1 MSDSIDQVFISA
13 KQWLL
18 SFLAGAPDWLM
29 QIASSLINIAALLG
43 VFLTLFAL
51 MSVLERKIL
60 GRIQNRYGPNRVGP
74 FGLFQPVADGIKM
87 LIKEDIVPVRAD
99 KIVHFL
105 APIMIAA
112 TAILALGVIPYG
124 RNMTPFAID
133 GGILFFFAV
142 GSTTELAV
150 FMAGWGSNNKFS
162 MLGAMR
168 AIAQMV
174 SYELPLIITTL
185 PVVMVVG
192 ALSPDA
198 IVAAQNGYTFGFVP
212 HWFVTTPWGAAAFL
226 LFFVSGLVESNR
238 TPFDVPEGESEIVA
252 GHMTEYSG
260 FKYATFF
267 MAEYFGMFAISG
279 LAVTLF
285 LGGWQ
290 APIAGLQFIPS
301 YLWFFAKL
309 GVLLFTFIWIR
320 GTLPRSRVDQ
330 VMAFAWKF
338 MLPMAFTCVVAAA
351 VWHYQGRGLAGW
363 LWSLAVVAIVYFGL
377 SWFLDT
383 GKKFCHPHLSLRRMN
398 SAAFLIIAIVTL
410 AGALAA
416 ATLPKLIHAALCL
429 VVAFVGLAA
438 FFFLLGAEFVGLVQ
452 VFVYIGAVAVLIVF
466 TILLTRRDLDKP
478 DKFNWGGVVVAIAVF
493 GGLLWAILQT
503 PSVAI
508 AAAQI
513 PPLTVKQ
520 IGEVLMTNYI
530 WPLQCVGLLLT
541 AALIGALVLVME
553 EKGR

>member
-1 MSDSIDQVFISA
+1 MIDQFFIQT

-18 SFLAGAPDWLM
+18 SWLSGAPDWVI
-29 QIASSLINIAALLG
+29 QIASALINIFALLG

-51 MSVLERKIL
+51 ISVLERKIL
-60 GRIQNRYGPNRVGP
+60 GRMQNRYGPNRVGP

-105 APIMIAA
+105 APILIAA

-192 ALSPDA
+192 SLLPDA
-198 IVAAQNGYTFGFVP
+198 IVAAQSGNSFGVIP
-212 HWFVTTPWGAAAFL
+212 HWFVTTPWGAAAFI

-290 APIAGLQFIPS
+290 APFAGLQFIPS
-301 YLWFFAKL
+301 YVWFFVKL
-309 GVLLFTFIWIR
+309 SILLFVYIWIR
-320 GTLPRSRVDQ
+320 GTLPRTRVDQ
-330 VMAFAWKF
+330 VMNFAWKF
-338 MLPMAFTCVVAAA
+338 MLPMAFTCVIAAA
-351 VWHYQGRGLAGW
+351 IWHYGGRGMAGW
-363 LWSLAVVAIVYFGL
+363 LWSLAVIAVVYIAL
-377 SWFLDT
+377 SILLDT
-383 GKKFCHPHLSLRRMN
+383 RKKFAPRTYR
-398 SAAFLIIAIVTL
+398 F
-410 AGALAA
+410 
-416 ATLPKLIHAALCL
+416 
-429 VVAFVGLAA
+429 
-438 FFFLLGAEFVGLVQ
+438 AE
-452 VFVYIGAVAVLIVF
+452 
-466 TILLTRRDLDKP
+466 
-478 DKFNWGGVVVAIAVF
+478 
-493 GGLLWAILQT
+493 
-503 PSVAI
+503 
-508 AAAQI
+508 
-513 PPLTVKQ
+513 
-520 IGEVLMTNYI
+520 
-530 WPLQCVGLLLT
+530 
-541 AALIGALVLVME
+541 
-553 EKGR
+553 

>member
-1 MSDSIDQVFISA
+1 MVDQLFIHI

-18 SFLAGAPDWLM
+18 APLAGAPDWVM
-29 QIASSLINIAALLG
+29 QIASSLINIAGVLG

-51 MSVLERKIL
+51 ISVLERKIL
-60 GRIQNRYGPNRVGP
+60 GRMQNRYGPNRVGP

-99 KIVHFL
+99 KVVHFL
-105 APIMIAA
+105 APILIAA

-174 SYELPLIITTL
+174 SYELPLIIVTL
-185 PVVMVVG
+185 PVVMVVSS
-192 ALSPDA
+192 LSPDA
-198 IVAAQNGYTFGFVP
+198 IVAAQGGYTYGFIP
-212 HWFVTTPWGAAAFL
+212 HWFVTTPWGAAAFI

-267 MAEYFGMFAISG
+267 LAEYFGMFAISG

-301 YLWFFAKL
+301 YIWFFAKL
-309 GVLLFTFIWIR
+309 SILLFVFIWIR
-320 GTLPRSRVDQ
+320 GTLPRTRVDQ
-330 VMAFAWKF
+330 VMNFAWKF
-338 MLPMAFTCVVAAA
+338 MLPMAFACVVAAA

-363 LWSLAVVAIVYFGL
+363 FWSLLLIAAVYVIL
-377 SWFLDT
+377 SILLDT
-383 GKKFCHPHLSLRRMN
+383 RRKF
-398 SAAFLIIAIVTL
+398 
-410 AGALAA
+410 
-416 ATLPKLIHAALCL
+416 ATRTYR
-429 VVAFVGLAA
+429 F
-438 FFFLLGAEFVGLVQ
+438 AE
-452 VFVYIGAVAVLIVF
+452 
-466 TILLTRRDLDKP
+466 
-478 DKFNWGGVVVAIAVF
+478 
-493 GGLLWAILQT
+493 
-503 PSVAI
+503 
-508 AAAQI
+508 
-513 PPLTVKQ
+513 
-520 IGEVLMTNYI
+520 
-530 WPLQCVGLLLT
+530 
-541 AALIGALVLVME
+541 
-553 EKGR
+553 